1 VLPVWLEATAGG
13 VLITVHAQ
21 PGAKRAEV
29 VGTHGDAL
37 KVRIAAPPIEGRAND
52 ALTEFFADRLGVPRR
67 AVTLVSGESSR
78 RKRLRVEGIGV
89 AETAAKL
96 AGAGVSAAG

>member
-1 VLPVWLEATAGG
+1 MSPVWLEATAFG

-37 KVRIAAPPIEGRAND
+37 KVRIAAPPIEGRANE
-52 ALTEFFADRLGVPRR
+52 ALTEFFADRLGVARR

-78 RKRLRVEGIGV
+78 RKRLRIDGV
-89 AETAAKL
+89 GAADAAARLVTAGGPAS
-96 AGAGVSAAG
+96 G